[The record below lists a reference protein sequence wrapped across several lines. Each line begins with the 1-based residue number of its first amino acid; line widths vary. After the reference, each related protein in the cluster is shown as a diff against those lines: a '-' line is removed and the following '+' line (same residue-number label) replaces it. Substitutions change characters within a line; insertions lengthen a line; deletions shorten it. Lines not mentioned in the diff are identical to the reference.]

1 MIEFIKKYLNI
12 VDVTHLIDKICY
24 NCNKKIILDETSQDN
39 IYFYQIH
46 GLGKHDQKYICHKC
60 YIPTTP
66 TRSFTFIRCTSCF
79 TYSK

>member
-12 VDVTHLIDKICY
+12 VDVTHLIDKTCY
-24 NCNKKIILDETSQDN
+24 SCNKKITLDLTSDNN

-60 YIPTTP
+60 LI
-66 TRSFTFIRCTSCF
+66 
-79 TYSK
+79 SKFKQSKY